1 MSIFEFMN
9 CKTLIIFF
17 SFLFASVVCNGE
29 LHVSN
34 LTKIEVANPNKKG
47 KTASVNGTYY
57 CSKTREYYTFK
68 SDHTGSF
75 VTGSVSSKF
84 RWTLKGSFVIITYSN
99 GGKTELQYNRS
110 SDYLL
115 ESSSMLGTLLYE
127 KRKSR

>member
-1 MSIFEFMN
+1 MN
-9 CKTLIIFF
+9 IKSLIIFISVF
-17 SFLFASVVCNGE
+17 FLSVVCNAEQGVFSSSKTE
-29 LHVSN
+29 FA
-34 LTKIEVANPNKKG
+34 IQKKSSKATG
-47 KTASVNGTYY
+47 VNGIYY

-84 RWTLKGSFVIITYSN
+84 RWALKGSFVIITYSN

-115 ESSSMLGTLLYE
+115 ESSSMLGTLLYD

>member
-1 MSIFEFMN
+1 MN
-9 CKTLIIFF
+9 IKLFVIFF
-17 SFLFASVVCNGE
+17 SLLFTSIYCNAKNSVYSSTKTE
-29 LHVSN
+29 LV
-34 LTKIEVANPNKKG
+34 TQKKSSKATG
-47 KTASVNGTYY
+47 LNGTYY

-84 RWTLKGSFVIITYSN
+84 RWSLKGSFVILTYSN
-99 GGKTELQYNRS
+99 RGKTELQYNRS
-110 SDYLL
+110 IDYLL

>member
-1 MSIFEFMN
+1 MYS
-9 CKTLIIFF
+9 KSLIFF
-17 SFLFASVVCNGE
+17 TLLFASAICKAEQSISTSVK
-29 LHVSN
+29 
-34 LTKIEVANPNKKG
+34 TEVATQQKSR
-47 KTASVNGTYY
+47 KTSGVNGTYY

-84 RWTLKGSFVIITYSN
+84 RWSLKGSFIILTYSN